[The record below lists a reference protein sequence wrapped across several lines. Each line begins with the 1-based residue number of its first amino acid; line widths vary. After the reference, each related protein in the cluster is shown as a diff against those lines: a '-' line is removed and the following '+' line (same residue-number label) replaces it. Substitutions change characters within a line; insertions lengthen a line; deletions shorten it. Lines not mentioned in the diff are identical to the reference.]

1 MLNSVLSSRSQDLI
15 SEFKTM
21 VAQKTY
27 LVISALG
34 EDHPGIVDTLSK
46 AILDQ
51 GCNIED
57 SRMTVLG
64 GEFAAILLVQGKWNT
79 VAKVENA
86 LPELERQLG
95 MTIISKR
102 TGERTVEADLLPY
115 AVDVI
120 SMDHP
125 GIVNSLTG
133 FFSERGI
140 NIEDLTTSTYA
151 AAHTGTPMFAVH
163 MTVGIPANQPIAG
176 LREEFMDY
184 CDGLNLDAVLEP
196 LRG

>member
-1 MLNSVLSSRSQDLI
+1 MP
-15 SEFKTM
+15 T
-21 VAQKTY
+21 QKTY
-27 LVISALG
+27 LVLSALG
-34 EDHPGIVDTLSK
+34 EDHPGIVNTLSK
-46 AILDQ
+46 IILEH

-57 SRMTVLG
+57 SRMAVLG

-79 VAKVENA
+79 LAKIENA
-86 LPELERQLG
+86 LSELERQLS

-102 TGERTVEADLLPY
+102 TGERTAEANLLPY

-125 GIVNSLTG
+125 GIVNNLAG

-140 NIEDLTTSTYA
+140 NIEDMTTSTYP

-163 MTVGIPANQPIAG
+163 ITVGIPADMHIAG
-176 LREEFMDY
+176 LREEFTDY

-196 LRG
+196 LKG

>member
-1 MLNSVLSSRSQDLI
+1 MTR
-15 SEFKTM
+15 
-21 VAQKTY
+21 QKTY

-34 EDHPGIVDTLSK
+34 EDRPGIVNQLSK
-46 AILDQ
+46 TVLEH

-64 GEFAAILLVQGKWNT
+64 GEFAAMLLVEGKWNT
-79 VAKVENA
+79 LAKIENA

-95 MTIISKR
+95 MIIISKR
-102 TGERTVEADLLPY
+102 TSERATLRNLLPY
-115 AVDVI
+115 AVDVV

-125 GIVNSLTG
+125 GIINNLAG
-133 FFSERGI
+133 FFADRKI
-140 NIEDLTTSTYA
+140 NIEDMATSSYA
-151 AAHTGTPMFAVH
+151 AAHTGTPMFSVH
-163 MTVGIPANQPIAG
+163 ITVGIPADIHIAG

-196 LRG
+196 LKG

>member
-1 MLNSVLSSRSQDLI
+1 MA
-15 SEFKTM
+15 T
-21 VAQKTY
+21 QKTY
-27 LVISALG
+27 LVISTLG
-34 EDHPGIVDTLSK
+34 EDRPGIVNALSK
-46 AILDQ
+46 AVLEH
-51 GCNIED
+51 GCNVED

-64 GEFAAILLVQGKWNT
+64 GEFAAILLVEGKWNT
-79 VAKVENA
+79 LAKVENA

-95 MTIISKR
+95 LTIMSKR
-102 TGERTVEADLLPY
+102 TGERTTEANLLPY

-125 GIVNSLTG
+125 GIVNNLAG
-133 FFSERGI
+133 FFAERSI
-140 NIEDLTTSTYA
+140 NIEDMSTSTYA

-163 MTVGIPANQPIAG
+163 MTVGIPADLHIAA

-196 LRG
+196 LKG

>member
-1 MLNSVLSSRSQDLI
+1 MTR
-15 SEFKTM
+15 
-21 VAQKTY
+21 QKTY

-34 EDHPGIVDTLSK
+34 EDHPGIVNQLSK
-46 AILDQ
+46 TVLDH

-64 GEFAAILLVQGKWNT
+64 GEFAAILLVEGKWNT
-79 VAKVENA
+79 LAKIENA

-95 MTIISKR
+95 MTIIAKR
-102 TGERTVEADLLPY
+102 TGERATGRNLLPY

-125 GIVNSLTG
+125 GIVNNLAS
-133 FFSERGI
+133 FFAERRI
-140 NIEDLTTSTYA
+140 NIEDMATSTYA
-151 AAHTGTPMFAVH
+151 AAHTGTPMFSVH
-163 MTVGIPANQPIAG
+163 MTVGIPADMHIAG

-196 LRG
+196 IKG

>member
-1 MLNSVLSSRSQDLI
+1 MA
-15 SEFKTM
+15 T
-21 VAQKTY
+21 QKTY

-34 EDHPGIVDTLSK
+34 EDRPGIVNALSK
-46 AILDQ
+46 AVLEH

-64 GEFAAILLVQGKWNT
+64 GEFAAILLVEGKWNT
-79 VAKVENA
+79 LAKVENVV
-86 LPELERQLG
+86 PELERQLG
-95 MTIISKR
+95 LTIMSKR
-102 TGERTVEADLLPY
+102 TGERAAEANLLPY

-125 GIVNSLTG
+125 GIVNNLAG
-133 FFSERGI
+133 FFAERNI
-140 NIEDLTTSTYA
+140 NIEDMSTSTYA

-163 MTVGIPANQPIAG
+163 MTVGIPADLHIAA

-184 CDGLNLDAVLEP
+184 CDRLNLDAVLEP
-196 LRG
+196 LKG

>member
-1 MLNSVLSSRSQDLI
+1 M
-15 SEFKTM
+15 TT
-21 VAQKTY
+21 QKTY
-27 LVISALG
+27 LVISTLG
-34 EDHPGIVDTLSK
+34 EDRPGIVNALSS
-46 AILDQ
+46 AVVEH

-64 GEFAAILLVQGKWNT
+64 GEFAAILLVEGKWNT
-79 VAKVENA
+79 LAKVENT

-95 MTIISKR
+95 LTIMSKR
-102 TGERTVEADLLPY
+102 TGERTAEANLLPY

-125 GIVNSLTG
+125 GIVSNLAG
-133 FFSERGI
+133 FFAERNI
-140 NIEDLTTSTYA
+140 NIEDMATSTYA

-163 MTVGIPANQPIAG
+163 ITIGIPADLHIAA

-196 LRG
+196 LKG

>member
-1 MLNSVLSSRSQDLI
+1 M
-15 SEFKTM
+15 TT
-21 VAQKTY
+21 QKTF

-34 EDHPGIVDTLSK
+34 ADHPGIVNQLSK
-46 AILDQ
+46 TILEH

-64 GEFAAILLVQGKWNT
+64 GEFAAILLVEGKWNT
-79 VAKVENA
+79 LAKIENT

-102 TGERTVEADLLPY
+102 TGERVSGRNQLPY
-115 AVDVI
+115 AVDVV

-125 GIVNSLTG
+125 GIVNNLAG
-133 FFSERGI
+133 FFADRSI
-140 NIEDLTTSTYA
+140 NIEDMATSTYS
-151 AAHTGTPMFAVH
+151 AAHTGTPMFSVH
-163 MTVGIPANQPIAG
+163 MTVGIPADIHIAA

-196 LRG
+196 LKG

>member
-1 MLNSVLSSRSQDLI
+1 MA
-15 SEFKTM
+15 T
-21 VAQKTY
+21 QKTY

-34 EDHPGIVDTLSK
+34 ADHPGLVNDLSR
-46 AILDQ
+46 AILEH

-64 GEFAAILLVQGKWNT
+64 GEFAAILLVEGKWNT
-79 VAKVENA
+79 LAKIENA

-95 MTIISKR
+95 MVIVCKR
-102 TGERTVEADLLPY
+102 TGPRARNENKLPY

-120 SMDHP
+120 AMDHP
-125 GIVNSLTG
+125 GIVNKLAA
-133 FFSERGI
+133 FFAERSI
-140 NIEDLTTSTYA
+140 NIEDMGTSTYA

-163 MTVGIPANQPIAG
+163 MTVGIPADTHIAT

-196 LRG
+196 IKA

>member
-1 MLNSVLSSRSQDLI
+1 MRGPMLNSIEPKLTDRSLMA
-15 SEFKTM
+15 T
-21 VAQKTY
+21 QKTF

-34 EDHPGIVDTLSK
+34 EDRPGIVNALSK
-46 AILDQ
+46 VVLDH
-51 GCNIED
+51 GCNVED

-64 GEFAAILLVQGKWNT
+64 GEFAAILLVEGKWNT
-79 VAKVENA
+79 LAKVENA
-86 LPELERQLG
+86 LPEIERQMGL
-95 MTIISKR
+95 TIMSKR
-102 TGERTVEADLLPY
+102 TGERTTAANLLPY

-125 GIVNSLTG
+125 GIVNSLAG
-133 FFSERGI
+133 FFADRNI
-140 NIEDLTTSTYA
+140 NIEDMSTSSYA

-163 MTVGIPANQPIAG
+163 MTVGIPADMHIAA

-196 LRG
+196 LKG

>member
-1 MLNSVLSSRSQDLI
+1 MTR
-15 SEFKTM
+15 
-21 VAQKTY
+21 QKTY

-34 EDHPGIVDTLSK
+34 EDHPGIVNQLSK
-46 AILDQ
+46 VVLEH

-64 GEFAAILLVQGKWNT
+64 GEFAAMLLVEGKWNT
-79 VAKVENA
+79 LAKIENA

-102 TGERTVEADLLPY
+102 TGERTTRNNLLPY
-115 AVDVI
+115 AVDVV
-120 SMDHP
+120 SLDHP
-125 GIVNSLTG
+125 GIINNLAG
-133 FFSERGI
+133 FFADRKI
-140 NIEDLTTSTYA
+140 NIEDMATSSYA
-151 AAHTGTPMFAVH
+151 AAHTGTPMFSVH
-163 MTVGIPANQPIAG
+163 ITVGIPADIHIAG

-196 LRG
+196 LKG